1 MLGSALFVPGIGIW
15 ILKSDN
21 HPLSPAFLSQC
32 FQQDAAYIRRRLY
45 RLNKDADSPEKTAA
59 LEALVSRAEQAREKV
74 HERLANRPEIQY
86 PDNLPVSQKRDEIA
100 SAIINH
106 QVVIVAGETGSGK
119 TTQLPK
125 ICLDLGLGSRGLI
138 GHTQP
143 RRLAAR
149 SVATRVAEELATPLG
164 EAVGFKVRFADAI
177 KPESYIKLMTDGILL
192 AELTSDKWLEQYDT
206 IIIDEAH
213 ERSLNID
220 FILGYLKKMLPKR
233 PDLKVI
239 ITSATID
246 VERFSKHFNDAPV
259 IEVSGRTYPVE
270 TRYRPLLQ
278 ENDADLDLMDGIF
291 AAVDE
296 LVAEGP
302 GDILIFM
309 NGEREIRDTAEQLNR
324 RNYRDTEVLPLYAR
338 LSYGEQSKVFSSHT
352 GRRIVLATNVAETSL
367 TVPGI
372 RYVIDPGTARI
383 SRYSYRTKVQ
393 RLPIEPVSQA
403 SANQR
408 QGRCGRV
415 GPGICIRLYDEQDFL
430 NRPEFTDPEIL
441 RTNLASVIL
450 QMLAIGL
457 GDIAAFPFIQPPDS
471 RHIKDGFL
479 LLEELQAVQLRQ
491 GRLQLSQLGRQLS
504 QIPLDPR
511 LARMVVEAAKEGCL
525 QEALVITAGLSIQ
538 DPRERP
544 LDKKQASDE
553 AHRRFADKD
562 SDFVSWVKLWDHLKS
577 QRHALSASQFRR
589 TCKQEYLA
597 YLRVREWQDLYT
609 QLRQAV
615 HDLKWKLNDTPA
627 DYDNLHR
634 ALLSGLLSHIG
645 FKQENNE
652 YLGAR
657 NRKFFVFPG
666 SPLAKKGP
674 KWIMAAELTET
685 SRLFARCCAKINPEW
700 LETLAAHLVKK
711 QHLEPHFEA
720 KQGSVVAFENQVLYG
735 LTIVNR
741 RRVQFGPIDPV
752 EARAIFIR
760 SALAEGQLKTN
771 EAFFRHNRA
780 LVEDVEA
787 LEHKSRRRDILVDEE
802 VLVEFYD
809 QRLPQGIYN
818 APKLMRWW
826 KQEKRTQPEL
836 LNFDP
841 ELLMK
846 RSGDHVS
853 ALDFPDTWHTGNLTL
868 QLSYHFEPSAVD
880 DGVSVHVPVALLNQ
894 IDDDGFDWQVPGLR
908 EEKCIA
914 LIKSMPKNLRRNFVP
929 APDYARASVQAMTPF
944 NTSLTEA
951 LCRQLLRM
959 TGTRI
964 SPEDFDTAQLDKHL
978 LINFK
983 VEDDQGKLVEQGRD
997 INALRDKLQGV
1008 VAKAIRNVAQK
1019 GIEQQE
1025 ITQWSF
1031 GQLPKQYQ
1039 QRRGSYEVKA
1049 FPALVDNQSSVEIK
1063 LFDDE
1068 FEAEKVHR
1076 QGLRRLLLL
1085 NMPSPVKHLQ
1095 QALPNKAKLAMYFN
1109 PFGQV
1114 QWLID
1119 DIIDAAVQQL
1129 LDEKQLDIR
1138 SSDEFDAGKDY
1149 VRASLNETAEGI
1161 ALKVEQVLTLYNRIK
1176 KRLKGKISLDIAFA
1190 MSDIQSQLDALVFK
1204 GFVAATGWQRMA
1216 DLVRYLKAIENR
1228 LEKLPVDPTRDRLHM
1243 QTIHRVEDE
1252 LKAQLAKVPR
1262 LQPVP
1267 DNLQEARWLIEELR
1281 VSFFAQMLGTSV
1293 PVSEKRVMQAIAQ

>member
-1 MLGSALFVPGIGIW
+1 MALS
-15 ILKSDN
+15 SDL
-21 HPLSPAFLSQC
+21 HPLSREFLAQC
-32 FQQDAAYIRRRLY
+32 FQTDAAYIRRRLF
-45 RLNKDADSPEKTAA
+45 RLNKEPASDKKTAA
-59 LEALVSRAEQAREKV
+59 MAQLEERAQLALEKV
-74 HERLANRPEIQY
+74 RERLENRPEIEY

-100 SAIINH
+100 SAIINN

-149 SVATRVAEELATPLG
+149 SVASRVAEELKSPLG

-177 KPESYIKLMTDGILL
+177 KSESYIKLMTDGILL
-192 AELTSDKWLEQYDT
+192 AELTSDKFLDQYDT

-220 FILGYLKKMLPKR
+220 FILGYLKQVLAKR

-246 VERFSKHFNDAPV
+246 VDRFSKHFNDAPV

-278 ENDADLDLMDGIF
+278 ENDADLDLIDGIF
-291 AAVDE
+291 SAVEE
-296 LVAEGP
+296 LMAEGP

-324 RNYRDTEVLPLYAR
+324 RNYRNTEVLPLYAR
-338 LSYGEQSKVFSSHT
+338 LSYGEQSKVFQSHS
-352 GRRIVLATNVAETSL
+352 GRRIVLSTNVAETSL

-415 GPGICIRLYDEQDFL
+415 GPGICIRLYDEQDFI

-457 GDIAAFPFIQPPDS
+457 GDISGFPFIQPPDA

-479 LLEELQAVQLRQ
+479 LLEELQAVENRKGQ
-491 GRLQLSQLGRQLS
+491 LQLTQLGRQLS
-504 QIPLDPR
+504 QIPVDPR
-511 LARMVVEAAKEGCL
+511 LARMVVEANSKGCL
-525 QEALVITAGLSIQ
+525 HEALVITSGLSIQ

-544 LDKKQASDE
+544 LDKKQAADE
-553 AHRRFADKD
+553 AHSRFADKD

-577 QRHALSASQFRR
+577 KRHELSASQFRKN
-589 TCKQEYLA
+589 CKQEYLA
-597 YLRVREWQDLYT
+597 YLRVREWQDLYA

-627 DYDNLHR
+627 EYDNLHQ
-634 ALLSGLLSHIG
+634 ALLSGLLSHVG

-700 LETLAAHLVKK
+700 LESLAAHLVKK
-711 QHLEPHFEA
+711 NHSEPHFEA
-720 KQGSVVAFENQVLYG
+720 KQGSVVAFESQVLYG

-760 SALAEGQLKTN
+760 AALAEGQLKTN
-771 EAFFRHNRA
+771 EAFFRHNRM
-780 LVEDVEA
+780 LVEDVEE
-787 LEHKSRRRDILVDEE
+787 LEHKSRRRDILVDED
-802 VLVEFYD
+802 VLVDFYD
-809 QRLPQGIYN
+809 ERLPQGIYN
-818 APKLMRWW
+818 APKFMRWW
-826 KQEKRTQPEL
+826 KEQKRKNPEL

-841 ELLMK
+841 DLLMK
-846 RSGDHVS
+846 RSGDHIS
-853 ALDFPDTWHTGNLTL
+853 ALDFPDDWHKGNLKL
-868 QLSYHFEPSAVD
+868 RLSYHFEPAAKD

-894 IDDDGFDWQVPGLR
+894 LDDEGFDWLVPGLR
-908 EEKCIA
+908 EEKCVA
-914 LIKSMPKNLRRNFVP
+914 LIKSLPKTLRRNFVP
-929 APDYARASVQAMTPF
+929 APDYARAAVQAMKPF
-944 NTSLTEA
+944 DTSLMDA
-951 LCRQLLRM
+951 LCKHLLRM

-964 SPEDFDTAQLDKHL
+964 SGEDFDLSQLDSHL
-978 LINFK
+978 VMNFK
-983 VEDDQGKLVEQGRD
+983 VEDDKGKVIDEGRD
-997 INALRDKLQGV
+997 INELRDKLQGV
-1008 VAKAIRNVAQK
+1008 VAKAIRNVADK
-1019 GIEQQE
+1019 GIEKE
-1025 ITQWSF
+1025 AITEWSF
-1031 GQLPKQYQ
+1031 GDLPKQYQ
-1039 QRRGSYEVKA
+1039 QRKGSYEVKA
-1049 FPALVDNQSSVEIK
+1049 FPALVDNKDSVAIK

-1114 QWLID
+1114 QWLIE

-1138 SSDEFDAGKDY
+1138 NEADFEQGKDY
-1149 VRASLNETAEGI
+1149 VRASLNETAEAI
-1161 ALKVEQVLTLYNRIK
+1161 ALKVEQVLTLYNAIK
-1176 KRLKGKISLDIAFA
+1176 KRLKGKISFDIAFA
-1190 MSDIQSQLDALVFK
+1190 MSDIQAQLDALVFK

-1216 DLVRYLKAIENR
+1216 DVVRYLKAIENR
-1228 LEKLPVDPTRDRLHM
+1228 LEKLPVDPVRDRLHM
-1243 QTIHRVEDE
+1243 QVIQKVQEALE
-1252 LKAQLAKVPR
+1252 AQRAKVPKM
-1262 LQPVP
+1262 QPVP
-1267 DNLQEARWLIEELR
+1267 EHLLQARWLIEELR
-1281 VSFFAQMLGTSV
+1281 VSFFAQVLGTSV
-1293 PVSEKRVMQAIAQ
+1293 PVSEKRVMQLINS